1 VCVAQIAQEVAK
13 NCYNRIAGLE
23 QMREHKD
30 AVAEHI
36 ALLQEE
42 RTELAA
48 KKKTLDAP
56 QAKKL
61 TELEAQLAAM
71 QPLPQFLSTY
81 AHPLFYLFFISY
93 LFR

>member
-1 VCVAQIAQEVAK
+1 VAK

-42 RTELAA
+42 RTELVA

-61 TELEAQLAAM
+61 TELEAQLAAV

-81 AHPLFYLFFISY
+81 ALTHFLFHLFVS
-93 LFR
+93 LTFRFFVCNL